1 MVVARNLI
9 VADPKSPFAE
19 AFRALRTNLQ
29 FTSVDKKVKSIL
41 ITSSLPN
48 EGKSTVVKNLAYS
61 VALTGSKVIVIDA
74 DLRNPT
80 VHKTFNLPNSRGLT
94 NLLIDEGDYEAYL
107 NIDNSYSNLH
117 ILTSGPIPPNPAELL
132 GSNKMKK
139 LLSNIQKDY
148 DYVFIDSPPVVTVT
162 DAVVLAPVVDGV
174 ILVIQAGKTEIE
186 AVSRAKEILESVKAN
201 ILGVV
206 LNRVK
211 ESHRGYYYYYYYYDD
226 NKPQHKKR
234 RKR

>member
-1 MVVARNLI
+1 MVAARNLI

-80 VHKTFNLPNSRGLT
+80 VHKLLYLPNSRGLT

-162 DAVVLAPVVDGV
+162 DAVVLAPVVDGI

-211 ESHRGYYYYYYYYDD
+211 ESHKGYYYYYYYYDD
-226 NKPQHKKR
+226 NNPQHKKR

>member
-1 MVVARNLI
+1 MVMARNLI
-9 VADPKSPFAE
+9 LSDPKSPFAE

-29 FTSVDKKVKSIL
+29 FTSIDKKVKSIL

-61 VALTGSKVIVIDA
+61 VALTGNKVVVIDG

-80 VHKTFNLPNSRGLT
+80 VHKSFNLPNNRGLT

-107 NIDNSYSNLH
+107 NVDNSYDNLH
-117 ILTSGPIPPNPAELL
+117 ILTSGPLPPNPTELL

-139 LLSNIQKDY
+139 LISLIRENY
-148 DYVFIDSPPVVTVT
+148 DYLFIDSPPVVSVT

-174 ILVIQAGKTEIE
+174 ILVVHAGKTEIE
-186 AVSRAKEILESVKAN
+186 AASRAKEILESVKAN

-211 ESHRGYYYYYYYYDD
+211 ESRNGYYYYYYYYGDH
-226 NKPQHKKR
+226 KSQSKKR